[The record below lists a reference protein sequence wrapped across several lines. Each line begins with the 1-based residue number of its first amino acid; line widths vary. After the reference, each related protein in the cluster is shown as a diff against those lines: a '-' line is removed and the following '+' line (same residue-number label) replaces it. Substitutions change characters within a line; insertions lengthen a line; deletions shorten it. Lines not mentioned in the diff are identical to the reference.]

1 MAVLLKDL
9 LDSTVA
15 RLLPLSDTPQLD
27 AQVLLAHIVEKPRT
41 WLLAHTSAAQDDRH
55 AARLEKLVRRLEQ
68 GEPLPY
74 VLGHWEFFGLDLQ
87 LTRDVLIPRPET
99 ELLVERAISWLKAP
113 RFEEA
118 SAESPMVADVGT
130 GSGCIAVALAKHV
143 PNIHVLATD
152 ISRRAIKIA
161 RKNARKF
168 EVASQIDFVECD
180 MLPKFDRATSRQ
192 LDLLCAN
199 LPYIPTEKLHGLPV
213 YRREPTL
220 ALDAGPDGLEPFR
233 KLFGSLPDWMA
244 PGGRILLEVES
255 TRGAAVLSL
264 AYDAFTAASFHLH
277 RDLADR
283 DRLLEIK
290 LPAA

>member
-1 MAVLLKDL
+1 MAILLQDL

-27 AQVLLAHIVEKPRT
+27 AQVLLAHIFAKPRT

-74 VLGHWEFFGLDLQ
+74 VLGHWEFYGLDLQ
-87 LTRDVLIPRPET
+87 LSRDVLIPRPET
-99 ELLVERAISWLKAP
+99 ELLVERAIAWLKAP
-113 RFEEA
+113 RSEDA
-118 SAESPMVADVGT
+118 SGEGRMVADVGT
-130 GSGCIAVALAKHV
+130 GSGCIAVALARNV
-143 PNIHVLATD
+143 PDIRVLATD
-152 ISRRAIKIA
+152 ISKKAINVAK
-161 RKNARKF
+161 KNAKKF
-168 EVASQIDFVECD
+168 EVSSQVDFQVCD
-180 MLPKFDRATSRQ
+180 MLPKFDRSSSRQ
-192 LDLLCAN
+192 FDLLCAN
-199 LPYIPTEKLHGLPV
+199 LPYIPTEKLHSLPI

-220 ALDAGPDGLEPFR
+220 ALDAGPDGLDPFR
-233 KLFGSLPDWMA
+233 KLFSLLPDWMA
-244 PGGRILLEVES
+244 PGGRILLEIES

-277 RDLADR
+277 RDLAGR

-290 LPAA
+290 LSNA